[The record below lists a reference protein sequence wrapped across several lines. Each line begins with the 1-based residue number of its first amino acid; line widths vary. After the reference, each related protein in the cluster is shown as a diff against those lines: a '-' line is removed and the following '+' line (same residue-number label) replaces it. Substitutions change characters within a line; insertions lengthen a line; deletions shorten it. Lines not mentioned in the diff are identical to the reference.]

1 MRFEMVNLHP
11 ARDAAVRRGWH
22 ALVRIAS
29 MLLAWLL
36 AWLLAVAA
44 MPAQAQV
51 RDYVVGAG
59 DVLRVNVFQNAD
71 LTLETRVSDSG
82 VMSYPLLGQVKVGGL
97 TVPQVEAAIVNGL
110 REGNFLKLP
119 QVTVNVVQVR
129 AHQVSVLGLV
139 NRPGRYPI
147 DTVGLRLSELL
158 AQAGG
163 VAAGGADLVSLIGE
177 RDGKP
182 YRAEVDL
189 PALYGR
195 KPQGD
200 DPVLRNG
207 DVVFVDRAPVIYIY
221 GEVQRPGA
229 MRLDRDMRVMQALAA
244 GGGPTLR
251 GTEKG
256 LRVHRRGND
265 GRTEVLQPTM
275 DEPLRDGDVI
285 YVRESLF

>member
-11 ARDAAVRRGWH
+11 AREVAERRGWH
-22 ALVRIAS
+22 AAARIAS
-29 MLLAWLL
+29 MLL

-44 MPAQAQV
+44 MPALAQAQG

-110 REGNFLKLP
+110 RDGNFLKQP

-129 AHQVSVLGLV
+129 AHQVSALGLI
-139 NRPGRYPI
+139 NRPGRYPL
-147 DTVGLRLSELL
+147 DTVGMRLSELL

-163 VAAGGADLVSLIGE
+163 VAPGGADVVTLVGE
-177 RDGKP
+177 REGKS
-182 YRAEVDL
+182 YRVEIEL
-189 PALYGR
+189 HALYSR
-195 KPQGD
+195 RPKGD
-200 DPVLRNG
+200 DPVLRHG

-251 GTEKG
+251 GTEKD
-256 LRVHRRGND
+256 LRVHRRNGD
-265 GRTEVLQPTM
+265 GRMEVLQPTM